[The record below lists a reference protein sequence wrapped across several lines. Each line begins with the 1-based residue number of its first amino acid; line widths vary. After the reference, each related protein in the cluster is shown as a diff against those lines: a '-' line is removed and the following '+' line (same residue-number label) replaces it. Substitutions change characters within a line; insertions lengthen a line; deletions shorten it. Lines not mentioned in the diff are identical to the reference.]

1 MQGRCKGR
9 EEETMGFLDSLLG
22 GGTGL
27 GAGDAAPDFA
37 LEDQH
42 GRTVRLS
49 DFRGRKNVV
58 VYFYPKD
65 DTPGCTKES
74 CAFRDQYTAFL
85 DAGAEVIGISSDSAR
100 SHEAFAAKHR
110 LPFRLLADVGG
121 AVRAAFGVPRT
132 AGLLPG
138 RVSYVIDREGVI
150 RHAFNSQLAATR
162 HVDEALEVLLE
173 L

>member
-1 MQGRCKGR
+1 
-9 EEETMGFLDSLLG
+9 MGFLDSLFG

-27 GAGDAAPDFA
+27 GAGDRAPDFT
-37 LEDQH
+37 LEDQD
-42 GRTVRLS
+42 GRPVSLA
-49 DFRGRKNVV
+49 DFRGRRAVV

-74 CAFRDQYTAFL
+74 CAFRDQYEAFL
-85 DAGAEVIGISSDSAR
+85 DAGAEVIGISSDSVA

-121 AVRAAFGVPRT
+121 TVRAAFGVPRT

-138 RVSYVIDREGVI
+138 RVTYVIDRDGVI
-150 RHAFNSQLAATR
+150 RHAFNSQLAAAR
-162 HVDEALEVLLE
+162 HVDEAIEVLRSL
-173 L
+173 

>member
-1 MQGRCKGR
+1 
-9 EEETMGFLDSLLG
+9 MGFLDALLG

-27 GAGDAAPDFA
+27 GAGDRAPDFT
-37 LEDQH
+37 LDDQD
-42 GRTVRLS
+42 GQPVSLG

-74 CAFRDQYTAFL
+74 CAFRDQYEAFA
-85 DAGAEVIGISSDSAR
+85 DAGAEVIGISSDSSA
-100 SHEAFAAKHR
+100 SHKAFAAKHR
-110 LPFRLLADVGG
+110 LPFRLLADTSGK
-121 AVRAAFGVPRT
+121 VRAAFGVPRT

-138 RVSYVIDREGVI
+138 RVTYVIDREGVI

-162 HVDEALEVLLE
+162 HVDEAIEVLRRL
-173 L
+173 